1 MVILRYFA
9 AEALSSSTVCKMY
22 LVFMGLTFFGN
33 VEDLAFRRIKLHI
46 PHLFPLFETC
56 QVGL

>member
-1 MVILRYFA
+1 MVTPRYFA
-9 AEALSSSTVCKMY
+9 AEALSTSTLCKMY
-22 LVFMGLTFFGN
+22 LVFRGNISGN

-46 PHLFPLFETC
+46 PHLFLLFKTC